1 MDVLVDRGGSGGP
14 LYLRG
19 QSGFEP
25 ETLTLVCE
33 AKLRGG
39 VPLEIAESKL
49 TLQKDVLAS
58 QGYHDVVVEDECWCL
73 GCTWRL

>member
-19 QSGFEP
+19 QSWFEP

-33 AKLRGG
+33 AKLCGG

-58 QGYHDVVVEDECWCL
+58 
-73 GCTWRL
+73 